1 MGHGL
6 TISKNLKRIKE
17 INPYMN
23 NDFIPWARLKIGIIL
38 INWPRN
44 SSIMTSAGSW
54 PDLFGSLVYKLILI
68 YEMINSKIRNDRKI
82 GSEE

>member
-17 INPYMN
+17 INPYTN
-23 NDFIPWARLKIGIIL
+23 NDFIPWARVKIGIIL

-54 PDLFGSLVYKLILI
+54 PDLFGSSVYKLTLT
-68 YEMINSKIRNDRKI
+68 YEIINSKIRNDKKI
-82 GSEE
+82 ESEE

>member
-17 INPYMN
+17 INPYMS
-23 NDFIPWARLKIGIIL
+23 NDFIPWARVKIGIIL

-54 PDLFGSLVYKLILI
+54 PDLFGSSVYNLILT
-68 YEMINSKIRNDRKI
+68 YEMTNSKIRNDKKI
-82 GSEE
+82 ESEE